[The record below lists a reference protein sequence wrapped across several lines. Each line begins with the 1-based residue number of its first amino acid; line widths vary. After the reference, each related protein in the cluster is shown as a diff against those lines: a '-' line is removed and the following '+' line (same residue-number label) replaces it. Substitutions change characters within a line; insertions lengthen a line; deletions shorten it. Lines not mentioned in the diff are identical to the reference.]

1 MSTGFWPK
9 FARIGEL
16 LRRFQRD
23 SPRAQGSEGCL
34 ERLGAVEKAYCST
47 ILRIECRRFIDRIR
61 LEHAWSDEDVAAAG
75 GQLLRLERVLTH
87 VRLSGAIMERA
98 GLPMPTTVKT
108 LDAIHIATA
117 ALVRERLS
125 PGLIFVTHDQ
135 QQGRAARALAF
146 DCVET

>member
-1 MSTGFWPK
+1 MNYYVDSSV
-9 FARIGEL
+9 I
-16 LRRFQRD
+16 LRVLKGQKDAWKGWGRW
-23 SPRAQGSEGCL
+23 
-34 ERLGAVEKAYCST
+34 EKAYCST
-47 ILRIECRRFIDRIR
+47 ILRIECRRFVDRIR

-117 ALVRERLS
+117 RLFVNVSLPASFLSRTINNRGGLLALS
-125 PGLIFVTHDQ
+125 PSIASKPD
-135 QQGRAARALAF
+135 
-146 DCVET
+146 